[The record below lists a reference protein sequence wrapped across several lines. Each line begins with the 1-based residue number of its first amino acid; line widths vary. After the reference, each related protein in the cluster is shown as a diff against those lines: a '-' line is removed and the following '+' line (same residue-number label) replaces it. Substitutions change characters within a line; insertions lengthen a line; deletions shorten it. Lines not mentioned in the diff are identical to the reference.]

1 MPQFMMTRDVS
12 QFLTFLEQIIHHEGK
27 VFSMPSVTFFANIF
41 FTRFALVLVAQAR
54 SAVAWEILV
63 DRLCVVINHLNV
75 GFYMGQFLG
84 EVEHAVQDIMNSQYS
99 HVSQSLSTG

>member
-1 MPQFMMTRDVS
+1 M
-12 QFLTFLEQIIHHEGK
+12 
-27 VFSMPSVTFFANIF
+27 
-41 FTRFALVLVAQAR
+41 
-54 SAVAWEILV
+54 